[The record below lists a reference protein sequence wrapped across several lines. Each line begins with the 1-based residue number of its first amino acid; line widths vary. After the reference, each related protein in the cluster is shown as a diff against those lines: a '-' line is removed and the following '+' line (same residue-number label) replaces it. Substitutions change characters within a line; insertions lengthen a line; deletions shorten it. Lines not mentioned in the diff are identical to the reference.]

1 MCVYASLCILHT
13 QMLKRL
19 KSALVIQLQPS
30 VIYLFII
37 YAKFKTFSLSL
48 SLSLSLY
55 TCNSQCSTF
64 SQQPNR
70 EAQFLQ

>member
-48 SLSLSLY
+48 SLY